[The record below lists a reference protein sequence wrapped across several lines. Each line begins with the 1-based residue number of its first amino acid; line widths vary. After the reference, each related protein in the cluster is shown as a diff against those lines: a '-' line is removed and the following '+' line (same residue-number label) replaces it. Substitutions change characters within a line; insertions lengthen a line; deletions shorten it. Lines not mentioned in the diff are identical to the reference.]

1 MKKFFNF
8 KKYKKQWI
16 TAFFLAAFF
25 ILALSSLRLLFS
37 LQKDGE
43 KKTNVKKMADTK
55 IMLYE
60 EDFSSEIYSRAKTVK
75 NFLDE
80 QKISTKDSDI
90 IFPPENTQLSSGM
103 KIHIQR
109 LKKISLKVDGK
120 TIERQTLLKN
130 VEELLW
136 ENGIT
141 YSGDDIILPGLPTL
155 LTENEEIKITRVEIK
170 EEKKQEKIEFK
181 IIEKKDDKLGWRIK
195 KISQNGENGIRE
207 ITYRVAYH
215 DGKEV
220 SRKIIKN
227 EIVKDPVKK
236 IVVQGTYVKT
246 GKEHLG
252 LGTWYAF
259 RGGLFAA
266 NPWLPFGSYVKVTNR
281 DNGKSVIVK
290 INDRGPFGNSRII
303 DLDKVAFQKIANLDA
318 GVINVKMEE
327 ILN

>member
-1 MKKFFNF
+1 MKKNLDF

-16 TAFFLAAFF
+16 TAFLLAAFF
-25 ILALSSLRLLFS
+25 ILFIFSRQFLFPSKNDSTEKSDPQKTPALKITLSDENFS
-37 LQKDGE
+37 GKV
-43 KKTNVKKMADTK
+43 N
-55 IMLYE
+55 
-60 EDFSSEIYSRAKTVK
+60 SRAETVK
-75 NFLDE
+75 GFLEE
-80 QKISTKDSDI
+80 QKIPTKTGDS
-90 IFPPENTQLSSGM
+90 IFPPEDTLLSSGIR
-103 KIHIQR
+103 IHIQR

-130 VEELLW
+130 VEESLW

-141 YSGDDIILPGLPTL
+141 YSEDDIILPGLPTPIAG
-155 LTENEEIKITRVEIK
+155 NEEIRIIRVEIK
-170 EEKKQEKIEFK
+170 EEIKKDKIEFET
-181 IIEKKDDKLGWRIK
+181 IEKKDDKLGWRIK

-207 ITYRVAYH
+207 ITYRVAYY

-220 SRKIIKN
+220 SKKIIKN
-227 EIVKDPVKK
+227 EITKDPIKK

-252 LGTWYAF
+252 QGTWYAF

-281 DNGKSVIVK
+281 DNGKSVIVQ
-290 INDRGPFGNSRII
+290 INDRGPFGNGRII
-303 DLDKVAFQKIANLDA
+303 DLDKVAFQKIADLGT